1 MMGRPK
7 ERLAVSLA
15 GVLLAISVLWFGFLI
30 TTTKGTDSTAI
41 ALGSGVY
48 DSMAADASTGA
59 KQINWTAPEPMS
71 RGQEWVY
78 DVFTPPEVYYDA
90 QSGKFRLTPPSR
102 EAAILSADESET
114 NILPGLTLHA
124 VDREPFP
131 LQLIGF
137 VGEPG
142 NYLGTFENKVTHE
155 TLLLRE
161 GAAVDSLQMVVRE
174 FRVDQVARAI
184 PESMTV
190 NERQA
195 RAVVVDQRTGEE
207 TVLRQGE
214 TALTSRRLAWVSLDE
229 NGKVMTVE
237 EGELIDAGE
246 EQFRITKIR
255 LAPPEVDVT
264 KEKQPDGASE
274 SHTLRPL
281 APKSPDDEE

>member
-1 MMGRPK
+1 
-7 ERLAVSLA
+7 
-15 GVLLAISVLWFGFLI
+15 
-30 TTTKGTDSTAI
+30 
-41 ALGSGVY
+41 
-48 DSMAADASTGA
+48 
-59 KQINWTAPEPMS
+59 
-71 RGQEWVY
+71 
-78 DVFTPPEVYYDA
+78 
-90 QSGKFRLTPPSR
+90 
-102 EAAILSADESET
+102 
-114 NILPGLTLHA
+114 
-124 VDREPFP
+124 
-131 LQLIGF
+131 
-137 VGEPG
+137 
-142 NYLGTFENKVTHE
+142 
-155 TLLLRE
+155 
-161 GAAVDSLQMVVRE
+161 
-174 FRVDQVARAI
+174 
-184 PESMTV
+184 MTV